1 MMNDDRAFT
10 KTGRLELEDARFE
23 SCFLLPSAGNAGNS
37 TQPVRTITKA
47 PGSVPRCERET
58 SLVSNDVIA
67 ENFDD
72 ADEDSMNKDSSN
84 QHVKM

>member
-47 PGSVPRCERET
+47 P
-58 SLVSNDVIA
+58 